1 MFKHYSELLLAMS
14 LLLQASCSSLPEE
27 PQSAAQGHT
36 VTPVLQADYLDAIA
50 LMQEHEWLAAQQR
63 LSPIT
68 VLHPQLS
75 GPWLNLGITRLQ
87 LGDSSAAEA
96 AFMRSLEANPGNI
109 EACNQLGILYR
120 RAGRL
125 DEARRF
131 YEAALLHDPDYADA
145 HWNLGILHDQY
156 LSNPQQALQHYERF
170 QEITGSGDQQL
181 QAWIDELR
189 QQTRA
194 VSMTATRVKP

>member
-1 MFKHYSELLLAMS
+1 MFSRYTELLVAMIM
-14 LLLQASCSSLPEE
+14 LLQAGCSSMPGEHQTTSQL
-27 PQSAAQGHT
+27 QT
-36 VTPVLQADYLDAIA
+36 ITPVLQADYLEAIA

-63 LSPIT
+63 LLPIT
-68 VLHPQLS
+68 TSHPQLS
-75 GPWLNLGITRLQ
+75 GPWLNLGITQLQ
-87 LGDSSAAEA
+87 LGDSGAAEA
-96 AFMRSLEANPGNI
+96 AFNRALEANPGNI

-125 DEARRF
+125 DEARRY

-156 LSNPQQALQHYERF
+156 LSNPQQALQHYERY
-170 QEITGSGDQQL
+170 QGITGSADPQL

-189 QQTRA
+189 LETRA
-194 VSMTATRVKP
+194 ESMTAEVRP